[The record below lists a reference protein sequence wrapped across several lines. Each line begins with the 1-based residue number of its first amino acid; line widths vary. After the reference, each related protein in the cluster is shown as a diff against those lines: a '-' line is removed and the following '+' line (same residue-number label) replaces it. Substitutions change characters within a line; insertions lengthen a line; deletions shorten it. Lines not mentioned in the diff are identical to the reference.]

1 MRSATIKILSLVAAS
16 LLSVTVSGQDYGA
29 FTEDHFPAHLIDT
42 AIVAKRQLGD
52 ELIMLRDSCNWSK
65 RAGKKIDVFWMR
77 TNTGDFF
84 GHVYEYFLDCD
95 NLRLIYWQTDPGG
108 RGAIVDFMIE
118 PLESESMFVVAKRR
132 HLKNKKQ
139 YQPLLAKPSGQ

>member
-1 MRSATIKILSLVAAS
+1 
-16 LLSVTVSGQDYGA
+16 
-29 FTEDHFPAHLIDT
+29 
-42 AIVAKRQLGD
+42 
-52 ELIMLRDSCNWSK
+52 
-65 RAGKKIDVFWMR
+65 MR

-139 YQPLLAKPSGQ
+139 YQDLLAKPSGQ